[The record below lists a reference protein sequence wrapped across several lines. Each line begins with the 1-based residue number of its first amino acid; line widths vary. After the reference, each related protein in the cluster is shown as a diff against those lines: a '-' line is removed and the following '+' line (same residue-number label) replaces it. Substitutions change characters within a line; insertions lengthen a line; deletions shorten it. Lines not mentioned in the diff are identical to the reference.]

1 MLAVCSGIVMALKG
15 NKDSW
20 TLLSTSESI
29 VYSKQYLFSTLDNW
43 RNLFSV
49 LTSRWQAD
57 YLELITTFQKFS
69 DRHKFRPK
77 REFCPTSFTP
87 TAGKLRPR
95 DLGSE
100 KPERSRRADGFAE
113 TAPPQWSPSW
123 PPLASSSLSV
133 CLHLWARENEVT
145 CRADTVRTAFNIC
158 NTSTASLPACLI
170 PLF

>member
-1 MLAVCSGIVMALKG
+1 MLAVCSGIVLALKG

-77 REFCPTSFTP
+77 REFSPRQLESF
-87 TAGKLRPR
+87 AREISDWRSLR
-95 DLGSE
+95 DLDGPMAS
-100 KPERSRRADGFAE
+100 PRLPRPSGRRRGHLLLP
-113 TAPPQWSPSW
+113 APM
-123 PPLASSSLSV
+123 SV

-145 CRADTVRTAFNIC
+145 CRADTVRTALKSGFCFNGR
-158 NTSTASLPACLI
+158 TERFAHLSFSET
-170 PLF
+170 